1 MKDRG
6 KHEHWLGNLL
16 QDLMPCTEYKWNIN
30 FVGESWNVL
39 GCSWRQFEMMN
50 EFSIFHFHSV
60 NGKFPFDNFNSYSLF
75 TLILKFSN
83 SPYISSH
90 FYRLWDLVRSYHHL
104 RRVEK
109 SSTSSSIC
117 MRCVQIVS
125 TTLKYSDFPHFH
137 RDKSSLVKRKI
148 YINFLDQSPPEKCKT
163 FWLNEDKD

>member
-1 MKDRG
+1 MYYYRTNFPHTMEDRG

-90 FYRLWDLVRSYHHL
+90 FYRLHDFEIWREAIIIFAASKSRQRHHQFVCDAFKWFL
-104 RRVEK
+104 QLWYIR
-109 SSTSSSIC
+109 I
-117 MRCVQIVS
+117 
-125 TTLKYSDFPHFH
+125 FH
-137 RDKSSLVKRKI
+137 IFIETKAHWWWEE
-148 YINFLDQSPPEKCKT
+148 FT
-163 FWLNEDKD
+163 

>member
-1 MKDRG
+1 MNRETFSVVAG
-6 KHEHWLGNLL
+6 GNL
-16 QDLMPCTEYKWNIN
+16 KWWMN
-30 FVGESWNVL
+30 FPFSF
-39 GCSWRQFEMMN
+39 CQRQISFRQFQL
-50 EFSIFHFHSV
+50 IFIIHF
-60 NGKFPFDNFNSYSLF
+60 NFKVFQF
-75 TLILKFSN
+75 TLYFIAFL
-83 SPYISSH
+83 SSL
-90 FYRLWDLVRSYHHL
+90 RLWDLVRSYHHL

-117 MRCVQIVS
+117 MRCVQIIS